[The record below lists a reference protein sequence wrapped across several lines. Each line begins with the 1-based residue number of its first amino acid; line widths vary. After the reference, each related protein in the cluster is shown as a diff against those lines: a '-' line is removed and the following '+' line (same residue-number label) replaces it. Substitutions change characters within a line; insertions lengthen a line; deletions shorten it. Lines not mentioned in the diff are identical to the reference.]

1 MFYTYLQNVII
12 AITIIDNNDIKNHNN
27 NNNDISSDKI
37 IMIKMLR
44 VKKRFP
50 DLQHLVDA
58 GLMREDEL
66 KVKLIQGV
74 QFILLLLLLLLIHIL
89 YQT

>member
-1 MFYTYLQNVII
+1 
-12 AITIIDNNDIKNHNN
+12 
-27 NNNDISSDKI
+27 
-37 IMIKMLR
+37 MIKMLR